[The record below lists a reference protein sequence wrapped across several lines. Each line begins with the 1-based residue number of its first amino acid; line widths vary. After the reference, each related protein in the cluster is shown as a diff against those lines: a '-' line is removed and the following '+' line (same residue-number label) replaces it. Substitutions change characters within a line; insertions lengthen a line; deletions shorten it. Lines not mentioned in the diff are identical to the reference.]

1 MTGEPSLTYVYAVAA
16 LTPRLDGPL
25 AHLRGVGDAPVTLL
39 SPGTTP
45 SGPAFVVSRVPA
57 DQWAEDA
64 LRLRFED
71 LSWLEDTARAHH
83 HVIQVLMEHT
93 SVLPLRLATLYQDS
107 DRALEALLA
116 EQDAFAAQLAT
127 LLHQAEYGV
136 KVYVVPEVGSSG
148 SPDEGHGEPASPA
161 AAPPSASPS
170 PSPSPSPGKAY
181 LHARRAQRH
190 AREERYLQAGQAA
203 DRIAARAA
211 RFATQ
216 SVRHPPQTGPLTRRE
231 NGENVLNDSYL
242 VPDDQADGF
251 RAALQQVGRDLP
263 GVRIEVTGPWAP
275 YSFATPSD
283 RSAETDF
290 PGTRP

>member
-1 MTGEPSLTYVYAVAA
+1 MTGESSLIYVYAVAA
-16 LTPRLDGPL
+16 VTPRLDEPL

-39 SPGTTP
+39 LPAGTP

-71 LSWLEDTARAHH
+71 LSWLDDTARAHH
-83 HVIQVLMEHT
+83 HVIECLMEHT
-93 SVLPLRLATLYQDS
+93 GVLPLRLATLYQDS
-107 DRALEALLA
+107 DRALEALRA

-136 KVYVVPEVGSSG
+136 KVYVVPEAQSSG
-148 SPDEGHGEPASPA
+148 PPDEGHGEPAPPA
-161 AAPPSASPS
+161 AAA
-170 PSPSPSPGKAY
+170 PSPSPGKAY
-181 LHARRAQRH
+181 LQARRAQRDT
-190 AREERYLQAGQAA
+190 REERYLQAGHAA
-203 DRIAARAA
+203 DRIAARAT
-211 RFATQ
+211 RFATR

-251 RAALQQVGRDLP
+251 RTALRQAGRDLP
-263 GVRIEVTGPWAP
+263 GIRIEITGPWAP
-275 YSFATPSD
+275 YSFATPSG
-283 RSAETDF
+283 RPTETDV